1 MKLEVKN
8 NCPLSNFE
16 PCKMFECAW
25 FVQMRGQDPNSG
37 KEVDDYA
44 CAMAWM
50 PMLLV
55 ENALH
60 TRHTGAAVE
69 SFRNEMVKANESSQ
83 ALLKATAEASSNLIQ
98 LKEIN

>member
-1 MKLEVKN
+1 
-8 NCPLSNFE
+8 
-16 PCKMFECAW
+16 MFDCAW

-98 LKEIN
+98 FKDIS